1 MANVAY
7 FQKKNPLIQIFYISG
22 LLAIPFNSDKW
33 SDSVIRIDVA
43 LLDYSGTAVNVTT
56 LLLLQQPLNIG

>member
-1 MANVAY
+1 
-7 FQKKNPLIQIFYISG
+7 

-33 SDSVIRIDVA
+33 SYTVIGIGVA
-43 LLDYSGTAVNVTT
+43 LLGYSGTAVNVTT